1 MFSSKGEQKYD
12 EEESEYVDHWLQKHL
27 PRLRTVLDIARQ
39 KLQQLTISRNDRAD
53 ATGKPSSIKVGDRL
67 WRLRYFART
76 TPSTDCVP
84 LGGEN
89 SVSPTSCAG
98 KYANHTAIVRDREP
112 GRDVQHY

>member
-1 MFSSKGEQKYD
+1 M
-12 EEESEYVDHWLQKHL
+12 
-27 PRLRTVLDIARQ
+27 
-39 KLQQLTISRNDRAD
+39 RNDRAD

-67 WRLRYFART
+67 RRLRYFART

-98 KYANHTAIVRDREP
+98 KYANNTAIVRDREP
-112 GRDVQHY
+112 GRDVQHYYWKVDKQLMSMSSSLVGNGWAKNSVDISLIDGNRHDRQVGSRD